1 MGTAELG
8 KWGWII
14 GLGLL
19 VLGGIV
25 GAFGNNFVTGILLD
39 VAVTL
44 AFLGGIL
51 HLASSDRTAFFIAT
65 AALVAVTLNG
75 GMAAGS
81 LFVPVLGALVDGI
94 LAGAATAATAGTAGI
109 LLMAVYEWVMP

>member
-65 AALVAVTLNG
+65 AALVAVSG